1 MRSGESVWLPK
12 RAVLDMHARLLA
24 EHGGPPGIR
33 DEGALDSALARPLNI
48 AAYGRPDLADLAAA
62 YGFGLACNHAFV
74 DGNKRISF
82 VACVTFLRLN
92 GSDIPID
99 DIGNV
104 ETWIALASGALSE
117 PGLAAWLRS
126 RMHSID

>member
-1 MRSGESVWLPK
+1 
-12 RAVLDMHARLLA
+12 MHARLLA

-117 PGLAAWLRS
+117 PGLATWLRS

>member
-99 DIGNV
+99 DSGNV

-117 PGLAAWLRS
+117 PGLATWLRS

>member
-117 PGLAAWLRS
+117 PGLATWLRS